1 MLKIF
6 IIAQGFDHAG
16 KGFIDDCFLLPDHP
30 VDIGG
35 RSTDFMRQF
44 GLRCPG
50 FNAHDF
56 YIDLN
61 VVFDHDPYSFDS
73 QIEIAHKR
81 QLIISQYS
89 MDFQYSGVLFAC
101 S

>member
-1 MLKIF
+1 
-6 IIAQGFDHAG
+6 
-16 KGFIDDCFLLPDHP
+16 
-30 VDIGG
+30 
-35 RSTDFMRQF
+35 MRQF

-101 S
+101 SIPMILGSQSRCAGIRTGRVH